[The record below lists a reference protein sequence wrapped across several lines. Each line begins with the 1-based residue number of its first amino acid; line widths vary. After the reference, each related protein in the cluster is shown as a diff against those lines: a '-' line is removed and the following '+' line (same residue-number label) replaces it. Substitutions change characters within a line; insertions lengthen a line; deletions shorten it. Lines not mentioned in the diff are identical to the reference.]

1 MSSDRTKKIFF
12 ALTIIVPFLLYCFYY
27 YGMMIKNA
35 PYRFSDFD
43 SMSIQYGPVDSL
55 VNKYNSKTGD
65 YQYIDRRDSL
75 VKMHLRLTSDDLLYL
90 HRKAAD
96 LGFWDFPAK
105 ELADTTKG
113 TKNKS
118 IRYII
123 EFKYKQKSK
132 MVVFDSEYGGDV
144 RLIDAN
150 KTLIK
155 EIKQS
160 LIAAEERLKK

>member
-1 MSSDRTKKIFF
+1 MSPGTKKVF
-12 ALTIIVPFLLYCFYY
+12 LTLSIVLPFVAYCVYY

-43 SMSIQYGPVDSL
+43 SITFQYGDIDSL
-55 VNKYNSKTGD
+55 VNQYNSKTGD
-65 YQYIDRRDSL
+65 YQYLDRRDSL
-75 VKMHLRLTSDDLLYL
+75 VKMHLRLNKDELLYL

-96 LGFWDFPAK
+96 LGFWDFPTQ

-113 TKNKS
+113 EKNKS
-118 IRYII
+118 VRYII
-123 EFKYKQKSK
+123 EFKYKKKSK
-132 MVVFDSEYGGDV
+132 TVVYDSGFVGDV

-160 LIAAEERLKK
+160 LLTAEERQKK

>member
-1 MSSDRTKKIFF
+1 MSDRSKKIFF
-12 ALTIIVPFLLYCFYY
+12 ALVVIVPFLIYCFYY

-55 VNKYNSKTGD
+55 VNKYDSKTGD
-65 YQYIDRRDSL
+65 YQYVNKRDSL
-75 VKMHLRLTSDDLLYL
+75 VKMHLRLTQDDLLYL

-96 LGFWDFPAK
+96 LGFWDFPSN
-105 ELADTTKG
+105 ELADTAKG
-113 TKNKS
+113 RKDKS

-123 EFKYKQKSK
+123 EFKYKKKSK
-132 MVVFDSEYGGDV
+132 RVVFDSEYVGDP

-150 KTLIK
+150 KNLIK
-155 EIKQS
+155 EIEQS
-160 LIAAEERLKK
+160 LLTAEERLKK

>member
-1 MSSDRTKKIFF
+1 
-12 ALTIIVPFLLYCFYY
+12 
-27 YGMMIKNA
+27 MIKNA

-43 SMSIQYGPVDSL
+43 SITIQYGDVDSL

-65 YQYIDRRDSL
+65 YQYLDRRDSL
-75 VKMHLRLTSDDLLYL
+75 VKMHLHLSSDELLYL

-113 TKNKS
+113 GKNES
-118 IRYII
+118 VRYII
-123 EFKYKQKSK
+123 EFKYKKKSK
-132 MVVFDSEYGGDV
+132 TVVFDSGFVGDV

-160 LIAAEERLKK
+160 LLTAEERQKK